1 MSHHA
6 EDALYTALAFVG
18 HEGAERLADG
28 EASDLVNAYRRE
40 VLSRFTVD
48 LSEKLHEL
56 RMAWQDDDGRVL
68 PHALPIF
75 NLIST
80 AMLEVEDRH
89 A

>member
-1 MSHHA
+1 MGRHA
-6 EDALYTALAFVG
+6 EDALYDALRAV
-18 HEGAERLADG
+18 EGLGDAEAEQHLA
-28 EASDLVNAYRRE
+28 AYRRE
-40 VLSRFTVD
+40 VLSRFTTD

-75 NLIST
+75 NLVTT

-89 A
+89 NRRDA